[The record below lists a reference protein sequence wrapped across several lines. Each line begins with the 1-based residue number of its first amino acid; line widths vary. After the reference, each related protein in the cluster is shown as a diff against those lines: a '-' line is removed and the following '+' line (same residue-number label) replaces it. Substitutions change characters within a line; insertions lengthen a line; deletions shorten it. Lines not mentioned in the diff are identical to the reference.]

1 MTAPTILL
9 YDGDTEYDISDQ
21 AYALSI
27 RRGRS
32 RSLDTFPPGTCVI
45 NLRNYNR
52 DFDPSEWVTDTG
64 LLLQENDDA
73 LLQENTDNILLEYIS
88 PGAGAYG
95 TIRSGMKLIVK
106 HGATTVFTGYVE
118 DWDYT
123 WDADKRA
130 LASLTA
136 LDPLAILG
144 NTDLVEY
151 FGVADPD
158 TGVKPVLP
166 EERGTVGQRILN
178 VLGRDGV
185 DYPIPDDY
193 DYIFTGNTDLL
204 QADTVS
210 FGTNCLAYIQQ
221 IVLSVTGRF
230 FARRDGLL
238 QYLHRHSV
246 LPYQVATSATFSDTG
261 TDIDIAGVSITYGSE
276 ELHFGVSAQRAGG
289 RAVERLASSN
299 PSATTLGL
307 RMLTMSGLLLE
318 CDAASEAMAE
328 WLLTRYSNQQAY
340 VSELLVKMESLSSG
354 NQTTVAGLEIG
365 DLIDLTWT
373 PTGVGDTITEV
384 LVIEGIGYSA
394 SYDDVTMVT
403 LQLSPAPSDEWLILN
418 DATYGVL
425 DLNKIGY

>member
-1 MTAPTILL
+1 VTAPTILL

-21 AYALSI
+21 AYALTI

-45 NLRNYNR
+45 ELRNYNR
-52 DFDPSEWVTDTG
+52 DFDPSEWVTDTSN
-64 LLLQENDDA
+64 LLQENADA
-73 LLQENTDNILLEYIS
+73 LLQENTDNILLEAIS

-118 DWDYT
+118 DWDYH

-130 LASLTA
+130 LATLIA
-136 LDPLAILG
+136 LDALAILG

-151 FGVADPD
+151 FGIADPE

-166 EERGTVGQRILN
+166 ETRGTAGQHILN
-178 VLGRDGV
+178 ILGRDEV
-185 DYPIPDDY
+185 SYPIPDDY
-193 DYIFTGNTDLL
+193 DYIYTGNVDLL
-204 QADTVS
+204 QADTVT

-221 IVLSVTGRF
+221 IANSVTGRF
-230 FARRDGLL
+230 FARADGLL

-261 TDIDIAGVSITYGSE
+261 ANIDIAGVSITYGSE

-289 RAVERLASSN
+289 RATPRLNTSN
-299 PSATTLGL
+299 PSGTTLGI

-318 CDAASEAMAE
+318 CDAASEAMSE
-328 WLLTRYSNQQAY
+328 WLLTRYSKQQAY
-340 VSELLVKMESLSSG
+340 VSELLIKMEALSSG

-365 DLIDLTWT
+365 DLIGLSWT
-373 PTGVGDTITEV
+373 PTGAGDLIAET

-394 SYDDVTMVT
+394 SYDDVTTVQ
-403 LQLSPAPSDEWLILN
+403 LQLSPAPQDEWLILD

-425 DLNKIGY
+425 DTNKIGY